1 MKLLV
6 WVFIRDVRKVDVV
19 LVRELWVG
27 GCLGENGMRG
37 RSEMEITYER
47 QFSGRLVPRTGFD
60 EYGAQ
65 FYGSSKRNT
74 YYPVRGSNM
83 MTGEHGLVGETST
96 NIWSSASLSTHCHG
110 TSGSVS
116 WVSFW
121 PRRST
126 RRRRS
131 VLTNASSSLLCH
143 GLMTELTG
151 ASSAMFRRATFAMS
165 IC

>member
-1 MKLLV
+1 MSEKSMLSWFANFGLT
-6 WVFIRDVRKVDVV
+6 D
-19 LVRELWVG
+19 ES
-27 GCLGENGMRG
+27 ENGMRG
-37 RSEMEITYER
+37 RSEMGITYER

-96 NIWSSASLSTHCHG
+96 NIWSSASLSTHYEQ
-110 TSGSVS
+110 VS
-116 WVSFW
+116 FAGSFW

-151 ASSAMFRRATFAMS
+151 ASSALFRRATFAMS